1 MYPYLVVFEPFSL
14 HKGTCSMPITLAL
27 FILVS
32 PTECPVMESP
42 VMESPSSGSVALL
55 SPGKC
60 ACIVNSILRVLKF
73 TKFQDFYVC

>member
-1 MYPYLVVFEPFSL
+1 MVFEPFSL

-42 VMESPSSGSVALL
+42 VMESPVMESPSSGSVALL

-60 ACIVNSILRVLKF
+60 ACIVNSILKVLKF
-73 TKFQDFYVC
+73 ARFPDFYVF